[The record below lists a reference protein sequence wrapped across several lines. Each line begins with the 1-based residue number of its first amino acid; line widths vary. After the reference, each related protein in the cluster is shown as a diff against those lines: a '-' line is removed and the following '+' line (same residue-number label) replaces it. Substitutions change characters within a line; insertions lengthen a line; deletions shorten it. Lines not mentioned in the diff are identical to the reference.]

1 MSTPLKV
8 GLLGCGGI
16 SRVHMTPYLTHPDQ
30 VRLTAVCDMVEPL
43 ARDYAKDAGVDAVYT
58 DLDDMLYNADI
69 EAIDICTNHAAHAP
83 ITIAAARAGKHV
95 LCEKAMANTLQACRD
110 MIEETDKA
118 GVTLMIAHHLRHSR
132 EATAVKR
139 FIDGGNL
146 GEIQAVRTHVTMGGG
161 GGGRPGGKTWSSD
174 FNMGGGV
181 LMLNSIHHIDL
192 LRYYIGNVTRVMAV
206 RKTAQP
212 HMLNGAEDLCAATLE
227 FENGA
232 IGGLFAS
239 WTTNETPERAAYLIF
254 GTKGTVHSTSPEN
267 PRSSESPI
275 PHFGTVKY
283 ALKDPDE
290 NLDFRNDADLQ
301 KLRHPPFDPIPTRE
315 ADQPTANFFVNEVLY
330 FADCCRTGKEP
341 TSSGHD
347 NIESMKVL
355 FAIYESSRTGRAV
368 DLADL

>member
-16 SRVHMTPYLTHPDQ
+16 ARVHMTPYLTHPDRVQ
-30 VRLTAVCDMVEPL
+30 LTAVCDMVAPL
-43 ARDYAKDAGVDAVYT
+43 ARDYAKDAGVEAVYT
-58 DLDDMLYNADI
+58 SYDDMLHNADI
-69 EAIDICTNHAAHAP
+69 EAVDICNNHAAHAP
-83 ITIAAARAGKHV
+83 CTIAAAEAGKHV
-95 LCEKAMANTLQACRD
+95 LVEKAMSNTLQGCRD
-110 MIEETDKA
+110 MIEATDRA

-132 EATAVKR
+132 EASAVKR
-139 FIDGGNL
+139 YIDAGNL

-161 GGGRPGGKTWSSD
+161 GGGKTWSSD

-192 LRYYIGNVTRVMAV
+192 LRYYIGNVKRVMAV

-212 HMLNGAEDLCAATLE
+212 HMQNGAEDLCAATLE

-254 GTKGTVHSTSPEN
+254 GSQGTVHSTSPEN
-267 PRSSESPI
+267 PRSTESPI
-275 PHFGTVKY
+275 AHFGTIKY
-283 ALKDPDE
+283 ALKNPDG
-290 NLDFRNDADLQ
+290 NLDFGNDADLQ
-301 KLRHPPFDPIPTRE
+301 ARLQPSFDPLPTIE
-315 ADQPTANFFVNEVLY
+315 ADQPTANFFANEVLY

>member
-1 MSTPLKV
+1 MPEPLRV

-16 SRVHMTPYLTHPDQ
+16 ARVHMTPYLTHPNR
-30 VRLTAVCDMVEPL
+30 VRLVAVCDMIEPL
-43 ARDYAKDAGVDAVYT
+43 ARDYAKDAGVETVYT
-58 DLDDMLYNADI
+58 SYDEMLRDADI
-69 EAIDICTNHAAHAP
+69 EAVDICNNHAAHAP
-83 ITIAAARAGKHV
+83 CTIAAAEAGKHV
-95 LCEKAMANTLQACRD
+95 LVEKAMSNTLQGCRD
-110 MIEETDKA
+110 MIEATDRA

-139 FIDGGNL
+139 FIDEGTL
-146 GEIQAVRTHVTMGGG
+146 GDIQAVRTHVTMGGG

-192 LRYYIGNVTRVMAV
+192 LRYYIGNVRRVMAV

-254 GTKGTVHSTSPEN
+254 GTRGTIHSTSPEN
-267 PRSSESPI
+267 PRSAESPI

-283 ALKDPDE
+283 ALKNPDE

-301 KLRHPPFDPIPTRE
+301 KLRNPNFDLVPTNE
-315 ADQPTANFFVNEVLY
+315 SDQPTANFFANEVLY
-330 FADCCRTGKEP
+330 FAHCCRTGREP

>member
-30 VRLTAVCDMVEPL
+30 VRLTAICDMVEPL
-43 ARDYAKDAGVDAVYT
+43 ARDYARAAGVDAVYT

-95 LCEKAMANTLQACRD
+95 LVEKAMANTLQACRD

-139 FIDGGNL
+139 FIDDGNL

-206 RKTAQP
+206 RTTAQP

-254 GTKGTVHSTSPEN
+254 GSEGTVPLHFTGEPPELRKPDSPFRHHQVRPQGPGRGPRFPERRRSAKAETSAFRPPPHEGSRSTDGQLLRQRDPVLRRLLQDGQGTHQQR
-267 PRSSESPI
+267 PRQ
-275 PHFGTVKY
+275 HRV
-283 ALKDPDE
+283 DE
-290 NLDFRNDADLQ
+290 GAVRHLRVLQ
-301 KLRHPPFDPIPTRE
+301 NR
-315 ADQPTANFFVNEVLY
+315 
-330 FADCCRTGKEP
+330 
-341 TSSGHD
+341 
-347 NIESMKVL
+347 
-355 FAIYESSRTGRAV
+355 
-368 DLADL
+368 

>member
-8 GLLGCGGI
+8 GLVGAGGI
-16 SRVHMTPYLTHPDQ
+16 ARVHMTPYLTHPEQ
-30 VRLTAVCDMVEPL
+30 VQLAAVCDMVEPL
-43 ARDYAKDAGVDAVYT
+43 ARAYAKDAGVEAVYT

-69 EAIDICTNHAAHAP
+69 EAVDICTNHAAHAP

-95 LCEKAMANTLQACRD
+95 LVEKAMANTLQACRD
-110 MIEETDKA
+110 MNEAADKA
-118 GVTLMIAHHLRHSR
+118 GVKLMIAHHLRHSR

-139 FIDGGNL
+139 FIDGRNL

-161 GGGRPGGKTWSSD
+161 GGGPKTWSRD

-192 LRYYIGNVTRVMAV
+192 LRYYIGNVTRVIAI

-212 HMLNGAEDLCAATLE
+212 HMINGAEDLCAATLE

-232 IGGLFAS
+232 VGGLFAS
-239 WTTNETPERAAYLIF
+239 WTTNETPERAAYLLF
-254 GTKGTVHSTSPEN
+254 GSKGTLHSTSPEN
-267 PRSSESPI
+267 PRSQESPI
-275 PHFGTVKY
+275 PHFGTIMY

-290 NLDFRNDADLQ
+290 DLDFRDDADLQ
-301 KLRHPPFDPIPTRE
+301 KLLHPSFDPLPMIE

-355 FAIYESSRTGRAV
+355 FAMYESSRTGRAV